1 MKELPEAK
9 FITVGLKP
17 PIEWVIENE
26 KKRGDRKV
34 GRAEQDYKHFY
45 RDKQF
50 DITLDTSKNTP
61 TESAEIIKTFI
72 GRLKV
77 NMRNK
82 L

>member
-1 MKELPEAK
+1 M
-9 FITVGLKP
+9 GM
-17 PIEWVIENE
+17 
-26 KKRGDRKV
+26 
-34 GRAEQDYKHFY
+34 AEQDYKHFY

-61 TESAEIIKTFI
+61 TESAEIMKTFI
-72 GRLKV
+72 DRLKV